1 MRFCNRFLTW
11 LVMAMARKRM
21 IDPDFWIDEEI
32 AQLPFE
38 GRLLYIGLWNF
49 ADDQGVIPYK
59 PNQIRAQIFPYDS
72 DVDVRALLDM
82 LIDMGKLAA
91 YEVKGASYLHIR
103 NFMRHQSVKKPSI
116 KYPAPPNG
124 TELVRNQFPI
134 GSEPVPP
141 QYPTSTEP
149 VRNQFPRKEKK
160 GIEKKGREEDTT
172 LGRREESDNKSE
184 TLEASAPSPSPTSLQ
199 QQNNAPLGYSPTNES
214 REKAWEVIREIESIL
229 GAPPFTGSQVGDGR
243 KDRMVE
249 ELSAVCRLLSPAEV
263 VEIVKREHDRRVQ
276 ESKGTD
282 RPTNLAYYMPAI
294 KQAFIERDRAL
305 EEAERK
311 RDEEKRAA
319 KRDAHEEPVPLG
331 EILGKDLTEEEREK
345 VLDRIKQVKERIRA

>member
-1 MRFCNRFLTW
+1 
-11 LVMAMARKRM
+11 
-21 IDPDFWIDEEI
+21 
-32 AQLPFE
+32 
-38 GRLLYIGLWNF
+38 
-49 ADDQGVIPYK
+49 
-59 PNQIRAQIFPYDS
+59 
-72 DVDVRALLDM
+72 
-82 LIDMGKLAA
+82 MGNI
-91 YEVKGASYLHIR
+91 Y
-103 NFMRHQSVKKPSI
+103 
-116 KYPAPPNG
+116 G
-124 TELVRNQFPI
+124 TC
-134 GSEPVPP
+134 SEHVPL
-141 QYPTSTEP
+141 
-149 VRNQFPRKEKK
+149 NRKEGNRKE
-160 GIEKKGREEDTT
+160 GN
-172 LGRREESDNKSE
+172 RRE
-184 TLEASAPSPSPTSLQ
+184 
-199 QQNNAPLGYSPTNES
+199 NES

>member
-1 MRFCNRFLTW
+1 
-11 LVMAMARKRM
+11 MARKRI
-21 IDPDFWIDEEI
+21 IDPDFWVDEQI
-32 AQLPFE
+32 AELPFE

-49 ADDQGVIPYK
+49 VDDQGVIPFK
-59 PNQIRAQIFPYDS
+59 PKQIRAQIFPYDP
-72 DVDVRALLDM
+72 DIDICCLLNQ
-82 LIDMGKLAA
+82 LIKMGKLIVYDANG
-91 YEVKGASYLHIR
+91 EKYLYVR
-103 NFMRHQSVKKPSI
+103 NFSRHQSIKRPTY
-116 KYPAPPNG
+116 KYPPPPK
-124 TELVRNQFPI
+124 F
-134 GSEPVPP
+134 
-141 QYPTSTEP
+141 PTSSEHVGNMWGTCSEHVP
-149 VRNQFPRKEKK
+149 LNRKEGNRKE
-160 GIEKKGREEDTT
+160 GNRREEDTT